1 MTDETITP
9 LLAWM
14 RSATPEQR
22 DRVAAMADTTRNYL
36 YQLASANGVRGTKIS
51 AALAFRLED
60 AMAEIAKETNGAL
73 PALTARDLA
82 ALRD

>member
-1 MTDETITP
+1 MTEETTTP

-14 RSATPEQR
+14 RAATPEQR
-22 DRVAAMADTTRNYL
+22 DRVATKAQTTKNYL
-36 YQLASANGVRGTKIS
+36 YQLASSNGARGLKIS
-51 AALAFRLED
+51 AALAFRIED
-60 AMAEIAKETNGAL
+60 AMVEIAKETNGAL